1 MTTNDRANETL
12 FLRLASSLGGGR
24 SLMQAAVVLLVVMTT
39 WQLQAD
45 DRDRSALDRVHRRR
59 VSNSAVRAIGEKFAN
74 DVEKLRL
81 GQAVLDQESDAFFD
95 DLTSIRRSVESR
107 LRRSPDDVT
116 RKYDSL
122 FAAESKNLYAAA
134 VSESSIPKLRRIT
147 NRFFMTESGYLASEQ
162 LIAHWLDSGDYPLAG
177 NLARQVLAE
186 PVHERRITPQFR
198 KMLVLLKAATGIE
211 FVAAGTDSDSVIQFQ
226 RRFGTFRDSLN
237 PLESGWMMHGGS
249 SSGSRIVGGSPVI
262 PIPAWKADL
271 FANQSSRSV
280 QDFLKDWEGSRKE
293 DDEPCCPATYPIVV
307 DRSVIF
313 RDANGLRSVD
323 VTTGKLNWSFAC
335 NYRTSRTEAPRRLI
349 RTRGFQGNSVQ
360 PSGSNS
366 LGENTLMGMISS
378 DGQRVYAIDTSS
390 VSETDEELNALTP
403 VHPFRNRLVA
413 VRAQADAQAGK
424 IAWINEGV
432 IPPRMRSPGGPQ
444 RFSFLGAP
452 LPGISELLCITEHDI
467 EVHLT
472 ALDPQSG
479 EMIWTQPLCSVERTE
494 LADPERHE
502 IACLPMRSDGIVV
515 CPTNT
520 GLLVGVDQARM
531 NLLWAA
537 FVDDLPDAKRGQF
550 RGVMISPSQGYA
562 GYGSQVLIAGGR
574 VVYVPLHCSQ
584 IQCLELA
591 TGRVVWS
598 VPRNGAEFIG
608 AVSDGRVLVVGRQR
622 CRGLKLTDGSEIW
635 DVGAGMPA
643 GRGVAIGDRY
653 ALPLDAGRLAWL
665 DMATG
670 RDHGTKALQSD
681 VALGHLVADRD
692 RVYSLSSRGLAA
704 LPQVDYVMR
713 EINAAGSKV
722 ASGVHRDIAFAEIA
736 MVQGNLAEGERR
748 LRLLLTGELTSLD
761 RERSRRELKE
771 LLFQKIEGRS
781 DSVASELELLEPL
794 LESPEDQFRFLIA
807 ASAQQGAMPR
817 WLIPEQVADRI
828 YNLPERIAGAL
839 PGDEEW
845 KVSPA
850 AWCRLQMK
858 ISPAEGFGERLQ
870 QLRQLRSPPMRVDA
884 NSGEVLR
891 YVRVFNSDSAVIPPR
906 SFLASQLTNV
916 RSVHAGEM
924 LWLRNSIDGEP
935 HVAAEAALRL
945 MELWEENGFV
955 ADAAGQLDLLATKFA
970 DVQLPAGMIGRE
982 VVKQLREERVA
993 KIAWRKSREPR
1004 WAVQRVEIDQAAA
1017 RPDFAQPLTPLRNAQ
1032 DELVRYQSDRM
1043 GTVIQGR
1050 TARYAW
1056 QPIEFVLSPSEIADQ
1071 STLTIFD
1078 QRTHSRLGLLNIP
1091 LTNRFPGVDKVVTS
1105 GHLIPLGLPGGLVGI
1120 STMQLGDAEPVWK
1133 QMPSEMS
1140 GRRSPVNPGPASP
1153 DFASFSWRNL
1163 VYVVDPLDGTLL
1175 WQRKIA
1181 VPSQELNPNFRLELI
1196 GDRQV
1201 IGVQRVVD
1209 SGDGMP
1215 RVHYEVFE
1223 TATGRRLPTVKPGY
1237 ISGQWR
1243 GSYGRHIVG
1252 VVDNKGTR
1260 VLEIRDLL
1268 SDKVEITE
1276 ALPDT
1281 RLPVFVPGGEM
1292 IYVGSGGE
1300 VRIYD
1305 VGRCQ
1310 KKLSAQLDGAE
1321 VQQIRAVQMF
1331 SDRSRYFVNIR
1342 RHTATATTTQNF
1354 QPISGQHVP
1363 GLAVGDDLYAFDRA
1377 TGELLWK
1384 RSIPYRT
1391 VLQFQ
1396 DCPLPF
1402 LVMLSQ
1408 VNDRT
1413 NSALQS
1419 LAVEV
1424 IDSSTG
1430 VTVGYRDHLKYD
1442 QIIEAQYDGEE
1453 GRIHLRGQQSDI
1465 ELKFGPNDASPAASA
1480 MQDAHDRRGT
1490 ADYRRG
1496 SAVRRGSP
1504 DPAEP
1509 PDRRSPLHSHPVRQN
1524 Q

>member
-1 MTTNDRANETL
+1 MITNDRANEKL
-12 FLRLASSLGGGR
+12 LLSRPICSLRFGR
-24 SLMQAAVVLLVVMTT
+24 PLMQVGILL
-39 WQLQAD
+39 LLALSALELHAD
-45 DRDRSALDRVHRRR
+45 DRERSALDRVHRRR
-59 VSNSAVRAIGEKFAN
+59 ASSSAVRAIGEKFPN

-81 GQAVLDQESDAFFD
+81 GQALLDQDSDAFFD

-107 LRRSPDDVT
+107 LRRSPDESI
-116 RKYDSL
+116 RKYETL
-122 FAAESKNLYAAA
+122 FSVESKNLFTAA
-134 VSESSIPKLRRIT
+134 VSESSVSKLRRIT

-162 LIAHWLDSGDYPLAG
+162 LIAQWVDSGDYSLAAS
-177 NLARQVLAE
+177 LARQVLAE

-198 KMLVLLKAATGIE
+198 KMLVLLKAATGID
-211 FVAAGTDSDSVIQFQ
+211 FVAAGSDGDSNVPFQ
-226 RRFGTFRDSLN
+226 RRFGVFRESLN
-237 PLESGWMMHGGS
+237 PLESGWLMHGGS
-249 SSGSRIVGGSPVI
+249 SSGGRIVGGSPVI

-307 DRSVIF
+307 ERSVVF

-323 VTTGKLNWSFAC
+323 VSTGKLNWSFAC
-335 NYRTSRTEAPRRLI
+335 NYRTSRTDAPRRLI

-360 PSGSNS
+360 AAGSNS
-366 LGENTLMGMISS
+366 FGENTLMGVISS
-378 DGQRVYAIDTSS
+378 DGQRVYAIDTSLAG
-390 VSETDEELNALTP
+390 ETDEERNALTP

-413 VRAQADAQAGK
+413 VRSQGGTHAGK
-424 IAWINEGV
+424 IAWINEGI
-432 IPPRMRSPGGPQ
+432 IPQRMRSPGGPH
-444 RFSFLGAP
+444 RFSFLGVP

-479 EMIWTQPLCSVERTE
+479 DMIWTQPLCSVERTE

-531 NLLWAA
+531 NLMWAA

-550 RGVMISPSQGYA
+550 RGVMVNPAQGYA
-562 GYGSQVLIAGGR
+562 GYGSQVLVANGR
-574 VVYVPLHCSQ
+574 VLYVPLRCSQ
-584 IQCLELA
+584 IHCLELA

-608 AVSDGRVLVVGRQR
+608 AVSGERVLVVGRQR
-622 CRGLKLTDGSEIW
+622 CRGLKLSDGGEIW
-635 DVGAGMPA
+635 DVGTGMPA

-665 DMATG
+665 DLATG

-681 VALGHLVADRD
+681 LPLGHLVADRD

-713 EINAAGSKV
+713 EINAAGPKM
-722 ASGVHRDIAFAEIA
+722 ASGIHREIALAEIA

-748 LRLLLTGELTSLD
+748 LRQLLTGELTSID
-761 RERSRRELKE
+761 RERSKRELRD

-781 DSVASELELLEPL
+781 DSVAPELELLEPL

-807 ASAQQGAMPR
+807 ASIQQGAMPR
-817 WLIPEQVADRI
+817 WLTPEQVAERI
-828 YNLPERIAGAL
+828 YNLPERIAAAL

-858 ISPAEGFGERLQ
+858 VSPAEGFGERLR
-870 QLRQLRSPPMRVDA
+870 QLRPLRSPPLKVDVNLA
-884 NSGEVLR
+884 EVLR
-891 YVRVFNSDSAVIPPR
+891 FVRVFNSDSAVIPPR
-906 SFLASQLTNV
+906 SFLASQSTNA

-955 ADAAGQLDLLATKFA
+955 ADAAGQLELLATRFA
-970 DVQLPAGMIGRE
+970 DVQLPAGMTGRE
-982 VVKQLREERVA
+982 VVKQLRDERMA

-1004 WAVQRVEIDQAAA
+1004 WAVQRVEIDQTAA

-1032 DELVRYQSDRM
+1032 DELVRYQSDRL

-1056 QPIEFVLSPSEIADQ
+1056 QPIEFVLSPSESEDK

-1105 GHLIPLGLPGGLVGI
+1105 GHLIPLGLPGGLVGV

-1133 QMPSEMS
+1133 QMPDELA
-1140 GRRSPVNPGPASP
+1140 GRRSPVNPGPAGP
-1153 DFASFSWRNL
+1153 DFASFSWRNY

-1215 RVHYEVFE
+1215 KVHYEVFE

-1252 VVDNKGTR
+1252 IVDNKGTR
-1260 VLEIRDLL
+1260 TMEIRDLL

-1281 RLPVFVPGGEM
+1281 RLPVFVAGGEM

-1300 VRIYD
+1300 VRIFD

-1310 KKLSAQLDGAE
+1310 KKLSVQLDGAE

-1354 QPISGQHVP
+1354 QPVSGQHVP

-1396 DCPLPF
+1396 DSQLPF

-1430 VTVGYRDHLKYD
+1430 VTIGYRDHLKYD

-1465 ELKFGPNDASPAASA
+1465 ELKFTLKDASPAATS
-1480 MQDAHDRRGT
+1480 
-1490 ADYRRG
+1490 
-1496 SAVRRGSP
+1496 VRRGSFVRRGAP

-1509 PDRRSPLHSHPVRQN
+1509 PDRRSPLHLYPVHQHR
-1524 Q
+1524 